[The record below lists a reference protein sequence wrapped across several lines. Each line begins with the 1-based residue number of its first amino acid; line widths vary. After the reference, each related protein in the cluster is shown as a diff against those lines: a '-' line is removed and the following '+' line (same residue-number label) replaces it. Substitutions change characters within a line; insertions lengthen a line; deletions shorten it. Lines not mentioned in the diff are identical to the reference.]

1 MVSLVIFGTSVY
13 WKYFVPYFSFR
24 KTLYKLNETSCW
36 IASLNVK
43 IFFMFL
49 EVYTCVY
56 RRDQVKKRWK
66 DWSLIFAVQESFH
79 NHLILEWKYF
89 ADWYSTSILHIHLK
103 FTLLPQVLHRIFH
116 NITYNLELN
125 FRGWHY
131 ADDTSLYI
139 YSNTH
144 ISFLC
149 ENADIMRQC
158 FIQVSRVF
166 FNEILCMRRGNI
178 FELFSDLISKAC
190 VTLLHVSKQ

>member
-1 MVSLVIFGTSVY
+1 MIVDICGSRILPQPLNFRVEIFCRLVF
-13 WKYFVPYFSFR
+13 
-24 KTLYKLNETSCW
+24 
-36 IASLNVK
+36 
-43 IFFMFL
+43 
-49 EVYTCVY
+49 
-56 RRDQVKKRWK
+56 
-66 DWSLIFAVQESFH
+66 
-79 NHLILEWKYF
+79 
-89 ADWYSTSILHIHLK
+89 HIHFAHSSQ
-103 FTLLPQVLHRIFH
+103 FTLFYPRFHRIFH

>member
-1 MVSLVIFGTSVY
+1 MKRLIVDICGSRILPQPLNFRVEIFCRLVF
-13 WKYFVPYFSFR
+13 
-24 KTLYKLNETSCW
+24 
-36 IASLNVK
+36 
-43 IFFMFL
+43 
-49 EVYTCVY
+49 
-56 RRDQVKKRWK
+56 
-66 DWSLIFAVQESFH
+66 
-79 NHLILEWKYF
+79 
-89 ADWYSTSILHIHLK
+89 HIHFAHSSQ
-103 FTLLPQVLHRIFH
+103 FTLLLPQVLHRIFH

-166 FNEILCMRRGNI
+166 FQWNIMYEAEKHFWAIFRFNIQSMCDFITCQQAVTILMPLPLLKI
-178 FELFSDLISKAC
+178 KIWIS
-190 VTLLHVSKQ
+190 

>member
-1 MVSLVIFGTSVY
+1 MIVDICGSRILPQPLNFRVEIFCRLVF
-13 WKYFVPYFSFR
+13 
-24 KTLYKLNETSCW
+24 
-36 IASLNVK
+36 
-43 IFFMFL
+43 
-49 EVYTCVY
+49 
-56 RRDQVKKRWK
+56 
-66 DWSLIFAVQESFH
+66 
-79 NHLILEWKYF
+79 
-89 ADWYSTSILHIHLK
+89 HIHFAHSSQ
-103 FTLLPQVLHRIFH
+103 FTLFYPRFHRIFH

-178 FELFSDLISKAC
+178 FEPFSDLISKAC

>member
-1 MVSLVIFGTSVY
+1 MIVDICGSRILPQPLNFRVEIFCRLVF
-13 WKYFVPYFSFR
+13 
-24 KTLYKLNETSCW
+24 
-36 IASLNVK
+36 
-43 IFFMFL
+43 
-49 EVYTCVY
+49 
-56 RRDQVKKRWK
+56 
-66 DWSLIFAVQESFH
+66 
-79 NHLILEWKYF
+79 
-89 ADWYSTSILHIHLK
+89 HIHFAHSSQ
-103 FTLLPQVLHRIFH
+103 FTLLLPQVLHRIFH

-166 FNEILCMRRGNI
+166 LFNEILCMRRGNI

>member
-1 MVSLVIFGTSVY
+1 
-13 WKYFVPYFSFR
+13 
-24 KTLYKLNETSCW
+24 
-36 IASLNVK
+36 
-43 IFFMFL
+43 MFL

-103 FTLLPQVLHRIFH
+103 FTLLLPQVLHRIFH

-166 FNEILCMRRGNI
+166 FQWNIMYEAGKHFWAIFRFNIQSMCDFITCQQAVTILMPLPLLKI
-178 FELFSDLISKAC
+178 KIWISYPINDETIKC
-190 VTLLHVSKQ
+190 RFVS